1 MKTVNYWFAFL
12 AFGVSGIVGAGAAAS
27 AAEGIPRLSEILSNT
42 CLATIPT
49 RVYSATVH
57 QTVSHTNLTGS
68 PSKMAPS
75 VSSNDAD
82 EVDYLVSC
90 STSGVLHATKGLS
103 IKRNAQTTSGTSAPV
118 AQTINNMRLLITM
131 NPINTLRHI
140 ETLAS
145 ATTTSEVFQNVP
157 CYRVSATDRAFE
169 FICWV
174 RKGDSCVSRQV
185 ILQNSNVVLDTQFE
199 YQKWNGFFVPSQVI
213 MTKPLDGIRVLQTFS
228 GHAY

>member
-1 MKTVNYWFAFL
+1 MKTVNYWFAFV
-12 AFGVSGIVGAGAAAS
+12 AFGVSGIVGAGVTAS
-27 AAEGIPRLSEILSNT
+27 AAEGIPSLSEIVSNVFF
-42 CLATIPT
+42 ATIPT

-68 PSKMAPS
+68 HSKMAAS
-75 VSSNDAD
+75 VSSNDAE

-90 STSGVLHATKGLS
+90 STSGVLRATKGLS
-103 IKRNAQTTSGTSAPV
+103 IRRNGQSTSGTSAPV
-118 AQTINNMRLLITM
+118 AQTNNMRLLITM

-140 ETLAS
+140 GMLAS

-157 CYRVSATDRAFE
+157 CYRVAAADGAFD

-174 RKGDSCVSRQV
+174 RKGDSCVCRQV
-185 ILQNSNVVLDTQFE
+185 ILQNSNVLLDAQFE
-199 YQKWNGFFVPSQVI
+199 YQKWNGGFVPSQVI
-213 MTKPLDGIRVLQTFS
+213 ITKPSDGIRVVQTFS